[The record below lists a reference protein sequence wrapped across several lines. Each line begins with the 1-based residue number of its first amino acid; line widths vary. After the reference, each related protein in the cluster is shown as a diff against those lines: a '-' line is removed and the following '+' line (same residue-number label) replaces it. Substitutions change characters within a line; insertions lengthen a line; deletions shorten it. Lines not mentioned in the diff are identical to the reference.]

1 MFFREITE
9 ARRDEFVN
17 KGVKARYFFPHR
29 LYYLPKCGPDGFA
42 SAERLFPDAVPNQL
56 WQVVLYA
63 APSAIADLP
72 PELFFDDDI
81 IWHQQHLGRAGL
93 VATANLVLRGD
104 TLYTNN
110 HLSDLVQRISR
121 RRELKSRIEN
131 RFKGWNHMLLNGILN
146 FAVERNLK
154 RILMPTAELV
164 VSMTDPKR
172 RQTLNRELFD
182 RIYDHHVCAYFRA
195 ERAGLWWAI
204 DVPQHRDRLV
214 EPVKNQVGS
223 STKSKTICIYHDVER
238 GIGHA
243 GIDPQLEAYANTNA
257 SQALEEMLSVERRV
271 GIRATYSAV
280 GIFLPDVRA
289 SIAKDGHCIAF
300 HTFDHRIGAGAAH
313 QFGQF
318 LESRALGG
326 RRRYAR
332 MMRKAMRWLLP
343 AAPRGAV
350 SQLEACRRID
360 YRVKGYHPC
369 QSALTPKSIDAN
381 LCYYNFEWLALPAE
395 RVGSQAPHVENR
407 VVKIPVQLDDC
418 GLYYHRVEYQNWE
431 QLVLKAIEENELVV
445 LGLHDCY
452 SQYWLPGYCK
462 MLERICQWGTF
473 KTLDQ
478 LAAETF
484 LASAE

>member
-1 MFFREITE
+1 M
-9 ARRDEFVN
+9 
-17 KGVKARYFFPHR
+17 
-29 LYYLPKCGPDGFA
+29 
-42 SAERLFPDAVPNQL
+42 
-56 WQVVLYA
+56 
-63 APSAIADLP
+63 
-72 PELFFDDDI
+72 
-81 IWHQQHLGRAGL
+81 GRAGL

-204 DVPQHRDRLV
+204 DVPQHRDRLI

-223 STKSKTICIYHDVER
+223 PTKSKTICIYHDVER

-280 GIFLPDVRA
+280 GLFLPDVRA

-313 QFGQF
+313 RLGQF

-332 MMRKAMRWLLP
+332 VMRKAMRWLRLQ
-343 AAPRGAV
+343 PREG
-350 SQLEACRRID
+350 Q
-360 YRVKGYHPC
+360 YHN
-369 QSALTPKSIDAN
+369 SKHAD
-381 LCYYNFEWLALPAE
+381 
-395 RVGSQAPHVENR
+395 G
-407 VVKIPVQLDDC
+407 
-418 GLYYHRVEYQNWE
+418 
-431 QLVLKAIEENELVV
+431 
-445 LGLHDCY
+445 
-452 SQYWLPGYCK
+452 
-462 MLERICQWGTF
+462 
-473 KTLDQ
+473 
-478 LAAETF
+478 
-484 LASAE
+484 